1 MITREEILVLLA
13 NSQAA
18 LERAII
24 VLQGRQ
30 TADERVAGATK
41 HVNGRGWSAYD
52 AGYMGQI
59 YDWIMVGTTPKGQN
73 HTNMRGEIKRGY
85 GKALGTTLTAGQ
97 AAACRK
103 IVVKYVGQL
112 LEEAQAKATPPVE
125 APQVSPMLALVVA
138 VVRDHTEGMAPEA
151 IASYLA
157 AHGWRV
163 EQPQEQPQ
171 EPAAIAEEL
180 KSLPLT
186 RNPNRPPP
194 SLTRQ
199 LRKRQPSPPMGQALK
214 TPASSQKER
223 RPCHPFGWQG
233 LHHLIE
239 IELLIA

>member
-59 YDWIMVGTTPKGQN
+59 YDWIMV
-73 HTNMRGEIKRGY
+73 

-180 KSLPLT
+180 TLDPEPEPSAAVAYAAAT
-186 RNPNRPPP
+186 QAATVPPD
-194 SLTRQ
+194 
-199 LRKRQPSPPMGQALK
+199 G
-214 TPASSQKER
+214 ASFED
-223 RPCHPFGWQG
+223 PGF
-233 LHHLIE
+233 
-239 IELLIA
+239 